1 MFEPFAPAIDA
12 FAKLLARNYREL
24 FGKTEPDH
32 VPVLRATA
40 KLALERIA
48 ATDALYHDELHTLFV
63 TDVGQAILRGRAMV
77 EPVSRE
83 GWLHFTVATL
93 LHDIGYLRGI
103 CPGDGDGRYV
113 IDAAGN
119 TVAAPRGATD
129 AFLAPWHVERGQ
141 LFVRHRCAAVPGL
154 DVERLCRAIELT
166 RFPVPDDRDHAEAET
181 EAGLVRA
188 ADLIGQLADPA
199 YPRKLAALYCEFRET
214 GVAEQLGYR
223 DPADLAEQ
231 YPRFFWGRWSR
242 TSGRRCATWS
252 GRRTGGCGWRSST
265 RTCSWRSTCG
275 AGSGRSGAW
284 APAASCGWSRAGR
297 RRRARSRAGGRPGP
311 STSAARTSASAEGAL
326 LGRRRHGRRGS
337 SWWAGRRI
345 SRVVAARLRRSCP
358 RGTARSR
365 RHRGGNRT
373 WTHSSAPKSA
383 SVDGP
388 PGSSRL

>member
-24 FGKTEPDH
+24 FGRTEPDH

-48 ATDALYHDELHTLFV
+48 ATDALYHDALHTLFV
-63 TDVGQAILRGRAMV
+63 ADVGQAILRGRAMV

-83 GWLHFTVATL
+83 CWLHLTVATL
-93 LHDIGYLRGI
+93 LHDVGYLRGI

-141 LFVRHRCAAVPGL
+141 IYVRRRCAAVPGL

-166 RFPVPDDRDHAEAET
+166 RFPVPEDRDHAEAES

-214 GVAEQLGYR
+214 GVAERLGYR
-223 DPADLAEQ
+223 DPADLAER
-231 YPRFFWGRWSR
+231 YPRFFWGKVEPHIGPALRHLER
-242 TSGRRCATWS
+242 TSDGRLWVAQLYAHVFVEEHVRHRLGTER
-252 GRRTGGCGWRSST
+252 GV
-265 RTCSWRSTCG
+265 G
-275 AGSGRSGAW
+275 AGG
-284 APAASCGWSRAGR
+284 
-297 RRRARSRAGGRPGP
+297 
-311 STSAARTSASAEGAL
+311 EL
-326 LGRRRHGRRGS
+326 
-337 SWWAGRRI
+337 
-345 SRVVAARLRRSCP
+345 RVVAGGAEAAGAQPGRR
-358 RGTARSR
+358 
-365 RHRGGNRT
+365 
-373 WTHSSAPKSA
+373 
-383 SVDGP
+383 
-388 PGSSRL
+388 